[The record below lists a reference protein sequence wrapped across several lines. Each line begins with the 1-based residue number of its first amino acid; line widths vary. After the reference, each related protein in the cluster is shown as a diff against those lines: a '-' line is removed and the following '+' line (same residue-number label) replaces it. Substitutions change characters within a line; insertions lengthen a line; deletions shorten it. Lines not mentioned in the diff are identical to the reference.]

1 MAAIKGGAKV
11 VLTSRD
17 YIYRDARP
25 LLKEYH
31 FPLLQE
37 QKVVI
42 DVAEMSLRERQQIVY
57 NHIRLGDQPTSFRN
71 ALKPYLTDVADQQP
85 FRPEIARRLGHNA
98 FTHGIANITRQ
109 AVSDFMAKPIE
120 FLRDVFDELEP
131 RHIGALALVYQAGE
145 LPTYFET
152 VTPERIELLNLLR
165 TVPTEINESLRSL
178 NGTFLRCGQKAGYAD
193 AQEYWSFR
201 HPTLREG
208 FASYIARNSG
218 FLKVFIE
225 GLEDIQVLNQLD
237 CGSGAAKGTLV
248 LVPPSLYGLVAKR
261 VSNMRTSWTWRN
273 WFETR
278 RWKHFLGNRCSK
290 QFLEEYLVETESSSS
305 AV

>member
-1 MAAIKGGAKV
+1 MTAIDRWDSLTIRADGPKDVVTHWNPNENSQFFWVDDAFGTVRHERALTEDWARRLPKVMAAIKGGAKV

-57 NHIRLGDQPTSFRN
+57 NHIRLGDQPASFRN

-98 FTHGIANITRQ
+98 FTHGIVNITRQ

-145 LPTYFET
+145 LP
-152 VTPERIELLNLLR
+152 NLL
-165 TVPTEINESLRSL
+165 
-178 NGTFLRCGQKAGYAD
+178 
-193 AQEYWSFR
+193 
-201 HPTLREG
+201 
-208 FASYIARNSG
+208 
-218 FLKVFIE
+218 
-225 GLEDIQVLNQLD
+225 
-237 CGSGAAKGTLV
+237 
-248 LVPPSLYGLVAKR
+248 
-261 VSNMRTSWTWRN
+261 
-273 WFETR
+273 
-278 RWKHFLGNRCSK
+278 
-290 QFLEEYLVETESSSS
+290 
-305 AV
+305 

>member
-1 MAAIKGGAKV
+1 M
-11 VLTSRD
+11 
-17 YIYRDARP
+17 
-25 LLKEYH
+25 
-31 FPLLQE
+31 
-37 QKVVI
+37 
-42 DVAEMSLRERQQIVY
+42 
-57 NHIRLGDQPTSFRN
+57 
-71 ALKPYLTDVADQQP
+71 
-85 FRPEIARRLGHNA
+85 
-98 FTHGIANITRQ
+98 
-109 AVSDFMAKPIE
+109 
-120 FLRDVFDELEP
+120 
-131 RHIGALALVYQAGE
+131 
-145 LPTYFET
+145 
-152 VTPERIELLNLLR
+152 TPERIELLNLLR

-290 QFLEEYLVETESSSS
+290 QFLEEYLVVDGELIERCLNFGSYLSATGSFEVLERLNAFGLISEGQRLDALDRVSELAVEIPDADWLDIPELNDLFNDSERSSILGVYGAILCQTSTPQLVTGSLMNKAKVPKNTMVHCATHCS
-305 AV
+305 ATSRHLALTQYQFLPSRTRSNKLTN